1 MKKIKKI
8 ISEYADAITAI
19 LLIIGLLLTAYIVAF
34 KITSEEKTL
43 LNILSIV
50 GTMASFF
57 GLTIAFIQIIALKE
71 ISVVTQTTITD
82 TKNKILLGISISDV
96 TEAMKMISEIDNYL
110 GNQKL
115 EIARSKIIDL
125 REKLIQFKS
134 SEEFKQ
140 IVQDSKI
147 KEIIDLLNNHVS
159 SLHNVIFSE
168 DEIKYDPGDINNQL
182 QNIATYLSDFKNKIK
197 YQTV

>member
-1 MKKIKKI
+1 VKKIKRI
-8 ISEYADAITAI
+8 ISEYADALTAI
-19 LLIIGLLLTAYIVAF
+19 LLIIGLLLTAYIIAF
-34 KITSEEKTL
+34 KLTTEEKTL
-43 LNILSIV
+43 LNILSLV